1 MPSFLLPPN
10 LTVVSKLIFL
20 GHILSAGTI
29 KPNLINSV
37 SVKQFSV
44 VGEQMSHSEIYFGC
58 RFVFILCTCEEI
70 LM

>member
-1 MPSFLLPPN
+1 MPSFILPPN

-29 KPNLINSV
+29 KPNLNAI

-44 VGEQMSHSEIYFGC
+44 LG
-58 RFVFILCTCEEI
+58 
-70 LM
+70 